1 MVFTPCMTGTE
12 ALYRPVEASEGDE
25 REVLAV
31 PVEAWDETG
40 VPFVAGRHVLIDAA
54 AFQAGNWVFVRLSS
68 AMTWSGRPAEPVKR
82 APVTPADRDGVLER
96 PARGAPPAPRGG
108 P

>member
-1 MVFTPCMTGTE
+1 MAVIPCTTGTE
-12 ALYRPVEASEGDE
+12 ALYRPLEAAEGDE

-40 VPFVAGRHVLIDAA
+40 TPFVAGRQGLTDAA
-54 AFQAGNWVFVRLSS
+54 SFQAGNWVFVRLS
-68 AMTWSGRPAEPVKR
+68 ARLTWSGRPAEPVKR
-82 APVTPADRDGVLER
+82 VPVTPADRAAVLER
-96 PARGAPPAPRGG
+96 PVRGAPPAPRGG